1 MAIVK
6 SLAASSVRPWL
17 RFSKNNQTVT
27 GIEVCSR
34 RAIPAFC
41 ATCRGTSVVPR
52 VLVLTHRHLHKSPCD
67 RRPFAEISG
76 SISFSPLWFL
86 SRKLCP
92 IFVCQF
98 KGSLQ
103 LSSDHWGY
111 AVVRAS
117 SDCLGDPK
125 SATLRL
131 TAEQRI

>member
-17 RFSKNNQTVT
+17 RFSRNNQTVT
-27 GIEVCSR
+27 NIEVCSR

-98 KGSLQ
+98 KGSLHCCSRE
-103 LSSDHWGY
+103 LKTLLAFAADSDG
-111 AVVRAS
+111 
-117 SDCLGDPK
+117 
-125 SATLRL
+125 
-131 TAEQRI
+131 

>member
-27 GIEVCSR
+27 GIEVRSR

-41 ATCRGTSVVPR
+41 ATCRGASVVPR
-52 VLVLTHRHLHKSPCD
+52 VLVLTHRHLHMSPCD

-103 LSSDHWGY
+103 GFQKKNKGEAMSKRVFVCVSGG
-111 AVVRAS
+111 V
-117 SDCLGDPK
+117 GDEVIVPPR
-125 SATLRL
+125 TD
-131 TAEQRI
+131 